1 MQFDQV
7 TVIGG
12 GLAGSECA
20 IQLADRGFAVKLC
33 EMRPGELPG
42 PPYRSPAELVC
53 SNSFKS
59 TRPDSAAG
67 LLKAELE
74 RMGSVLLDCA
84 HRAAVPAGGA
94 LAVDRVKFS
103 ELVEAEVAAR
113 PNIEVVHGEVTQ
125 IPEGHVVIA
134 AGPLCSPALSEEV
147 MKLVGGDALAFFD
160 AAAPIV
166 DASTLDMDVLFSQS
180 RYEEQGA
187 ATISTLRSTK
197 EYEAF
202 IEALTTADRV
212 VLKDFE
218 GGDLFRACQPA
229 EEVARTGK
237 DAIRFGAMK
246 PVGLT
251 DRVPDVA
258 LGRRFSCVPRTREK
272 TAYNLVGFQTNLT
285 FGEQKRVF
293 HMVPG
298 PDNAE
303 FFRYGVMHRN
313 TFVDAPHVLDGTFAV
328 PGTGVRWPVRS
339 PAPRGTWKPWRPVC
353 PRRSTPM
360 QRLSAPI
367 PSSCPAWAPRV
378 RSWAM
383 RPILP
388 PWAISPC
395 MSTLALVPPLEDG
408 KRRSKRDRYQAYA
421 DRALR
426 GPRCLLGHAFRL
438 VWRRPVIAFDLYDTV
453 DSFIAYIARVEGL
466 SPNTVTAYG
475 SRLERFA
482 ARCEREDIDAFAA
495 DVRTI
500 RRYLAEL
507 SREQVAPRTLAA
519 HLSAIRSLYRWMAA
533 EGIVEGDAVSAIASP
548 SCRVTCRASLR
559 PSRSRRCSRR
569 LIPQHPR
576 DCAMRRCSSC
586 SMPRVP
592 ASQSLRRSMWNPS
605 HGPSARCAVGARG
618 ARRIVPLYRRAL
630 DVTRLYIE
638 EGRPELLARA
648 KRRDLATGPHPL
660 LISARGNRMSAA
672 MLRRRFHTLATL
684 AGIPADIA
692 PHAMRHTF
700 ATDLLEGGADLRS
713 VQELLGHASLST
725 TQIYTHLTPD
735 RLKRAVAQAHPRG
748 E

>member
-1 MQFDQV
+1 MLFDQV

-33 EMRPGELPG
+33 EMRPQVS
-42 PPYRSPAELVC
+42 SPAHHTDHLAELVC

-103 ELVEAEVAAR
+103 EFVEAEVAAR
-113 PNIEVVHGEVTQ
+113 PNIEIIHGEVTQ

-180 RYEEQGA
+180 RYEEQGSGDYLNA
-187 ATISTLRSTK
+187 PLNK
-197 EYEAF
+197 EEYEAF

-218 GGDLFRACQPA
+218 GGDLFQACQPA

-251 DRVPDVA
+251 D
-258 LGRRFSCVPRTREK
+258 PR
-272 TAYNLVGFQTNLT
+272 FQTNLT

-298 PDNAE
+298 LENAE

-328 PGTGVRWPVRS
+328 PGTGVRL
-339 PAPRGTWKPWRPVC
+339 AGQITGTEGYMEAVA
-353 PRRSTPM
+353 TG
-360 QRLSAPI
+360 LLAALNTYAEAI
-367 PSSCPAWAPRV
+367 GAAGVELPRV
-378 RSWAM
+378 GALGALVGYATDPATVGYQPM
-383 RPILP
+383 HVNFG
-388 PWAISPC
+388 
-395 MSTLALVPPLEDG
+395 LVPPLEDG

-421 DRALR
+421 DRALEA
-426 GPRCLLGHAFRL
+426 L
-438 VWRRPVIAFDLYDTV
+438 
-453 DSFIAYIARVEGL
+453 
-466 SPNTVTAYG
+466 
-475 SRLERFA
+475 
-482 ARCEREDIDAFAA
+482 DA
-495 DVRTI
+495 
-500 RRYLAEL
+500 YLATRPDL
-507 SREQVAPRTLAA
+507 FGGD
-519 HLSAIRSLYRWMAA
+519 RS
-533 EGIVEGDAVSAIASP
+533 
-548 SCRVTCRASLR
+548 
-559 PSRSRRCSRR
+559 
-569 LIPQHPR
+569 
-576 DCAMRRCSSC
+576 
-586 SMPRVP
+586 
-592 ASQSLRRSMWNPS
+592 
-605 HGPSARCAVGARG
+605 
-618 ARRIVPLYRRAL
+618 
-630 DVTRLYIE
+630 
-638 EGRPELLARA
+638 
-648 KRRDLATGPHPL
+648 
-660 LISARGNRMSAA
+660 
-672 MLRRRFHTLATL
+672 
-684 AGIPADIA
+684 
-692 PHAMRHTF
+692 
-700 ATDLLEGGADLRS
+700 
-713 VQELLGHASLST
+713 
-725 TQIYTHLTPD
+725 
-735 RLKRAVAQAHPRG
+735 
-748 E
+748 

>member
-1 MQFDQV
+1 MLFDQV

-33 EMRPGELPG
+33 EMRPQVS
-42 PPYRSPAELVC
+42 SPAHHTDHLAELVC

-180 RYEEQGA
+180 RYEEQGSGDYLNA
-187 ATISTLRSTK
+187 PLNK
-197 EYEAF
+197 EEYEAF

-218 GGDLFRACQPA
+218 GGDLFQACQPA

-251 DRVPDVA
+251 DPRT
-258 LGRRFSCVPRTREK
+258 GRRPWAAIQLRAENKEK

-298 PDNAE
+298 LENAE

-328 PGTGVRWPVRS
+328 PGTSVRL
-339 PAPRGTWKPWRPVC
+339 AGQITGTEGYMEPWRRVC
-353 PRRSTPM
+353 SPRSTPM
-360 QRLSAPI
+360 
-367 PSSCPAWAPRV
+367 PSYRCRGRRAAARGRPGRARGVCDRPGYGGLPAMHV
-378 RSWAM
+378 NFG
-383 RPILP
+383 
-388 PWAISPC
+388 
-395 MSTLALVPPLEDG
+395 LVPPLEDG
-408 KRRSKRDRYQAYA
+408 KRCSKRDRYQAYA
-421 DRALR
+421 DRALK
-426 GPRCLLGHAFRL
+426 
-438 VWRRPVIAFDLYDTV
+438 
-453 DSFIAYIARVEGL
+453 
-466 SPNTVTAYG
+466 
-475 SRLERFA
+475 
-482 ARCEREDIDAFAA
+482 
-495 DVRTI
+495 
-500 RRYLAEL
+500 
-507 SREQVAPRTLAA
+507 
-519 HLSAIRSLYRWMAA
+519 
-533 EGIVEGDAVSAIASP
+533 
-548 SCRVTCRASLR
+548 
-559 PSRSRRCSRR
+559 
-569 LIPQHPR
+569 
-576 DCAMRRCSSC
+576 
-586 SMPRVP
+586 
-592 ASQSLRRSMWNPS
+592 
-605 HGPSARCAVGARG
+605 
-618 ARRIVPLYRRAL
+618 AL
-630 DVTRLYIE
+630 DAYLETRS
-638 EGRPELLARA
+638 
-648 KRRDLATGPHPL
+648 DL
-660 LISARGNRMSAA
+660 
-672 MLRRRFHTLATL
+672 F
-684 AGIPADIA
+684 
-692 PHAMRHTF
+692 
-700 ATDLLEGGADLRS
+700 GGERS
-713 VQELLGHASLST
+713 
-725 TQIYTHLTPD
+725 
-735 RLKRAVAQAHPRG
+735 
-748 E
+748 